1 MLLIGNGRVIT
12 RDPDNP
18 FIENG
23 AVVCD
28 GRLIVKVGTFAE
40 LKAEYP
46 SAEFIDA
53 QGGLIMPGLIN
64 AHNHIYSAMSRGI
77 SINGYNPKGFLDILD
92 GMWWTI
98 DRNLTLEGT
107 RFSAAATYIDCIK
120 NGCTTIFDH
129 HASFGEIP
137 GSLFTIADEAR
148 RFGIRS
154 CLCYE
159 TSDRDGAGKCTEAI
173 TENTEFIKYCNSLR
187 VKAASGDSA
196 AAADSEL
203 LAGMFGMH
211 AQFTLSDK
219 TLEKC
224 VSELPAGAGFHI
236 HVAEGIEDLH
246 DCLNKYNKRIVDRLM
261 DMNILGPHTILGHC
275 IYVNDREMDLIKATD
290 TMVVHNPESN
300 MGNAVGC
307 PPTLKIMSKGILTG
321 LGTDGYTNDMFESM
335 KVANILHKHNLCDP
349 TVAWNEVPQ
358 MLFENNAEIGRR
370 FFKTPFG
377 RLIPGYSA
385 DVITLDYNPLT
396 PMDAGNVNGH
406 ILFGI
411 SGRYVTNT
419 IGAGRVLMRNR
430 EIPGLDEEQFYAEC
444 REASKRVWNSINSKG
459 GLQ

>member
-1 MLLIGNGRVIT
+1 MLIIGNGRVIT
-12 RDPDNP
+12 RDSANP

-28 GRLIVKVGTFAE
+28 GKLIIEVGDYAS
-40 LKAEYP
+40 LKSKYP
-46 SAEFIDA
+46 TAEFIDA
-53 QGGLIMPGLIN
+53 HGGVIMPGLIN

-77 SINGYNPKGFLDILD
+77 SIKGYNPKGFLDILD

-98 DRNLTLEGT
+98 DRNLSLEGT
-107 RFSAAATYIDCIK
+107 RYSAAATYIDCIK
-120 NGCTTIFDH
+120 NGCTTVFDH

-137 GSLFTIADEAR
+137 DSLFTIGEESKKY
-148 RFGIRS
+148 GIRS

-159 TSDRDGAGKCTEAI
+159 TSDRDGEEKCDQAI
-173 TENTEFIKYCNSLR
+173 KENVDFINACRKD
-187 VKAASGDSA
+187 DS
-196 AAADSEL
+196 DM

-219 TLEKC
+219 TLDKC
-224 VSELPAGAGFHI
+224 SSVIPEGAGYHI

-246 DCLNKYNKRIVDRLM
+246 DCLDKHNKRIVDRLF
-261 DMNILGPHTILGHC
+261 DFGILGSHTILGHC
-275 IYVNDREMDLIKATD
+275 IYVNEREMDLIKKTD

-307 PPTLKIMSKGILTG
+307 PPTMKIMSKGILTG
-321 LGTDGYTNDMFESM
+321 LGTDGYTNDMYESM
-335 KVANILHKHNLCDP
+335 KVANVLHKHNLCDP
-349 TVAWNEVPQ
+349 TVAWSEVPE
-358 MLFENNAEIGRR
+358 MLFNGNAEIGRR

-396 PMDAGNVNGH
+396 PMNADNVNGH

-411 SGRYVTNT
+411 SGRYTTNT
-419 IGAGRVLMRNR
+419 ICAGRVLMKNR
-430 EIPGLDEEQFYAEC
+430 EVLGVDEEKFYAEC
-444 REASKRVWNSINSKG
+444 REASQKTWDAINSGK
-459 GLQ
+459 